1 MFNTLSKSIGIR
13 INELL
18 AIKDI
23 KQKELAQELGVTD
36 NTISYYV
43 SGKRLPKIEHLIAI
57 ADFFDVSV
65 DYFLGRTDVITI
77 DKDAQFV
84 CEYTGLSEGVIEV
97 LHNRNSVTNSR
108 SFAETNDVS
117 HAINLL
123 VEYDSTLLTNIFD
136 EVNECNKQIWR
147 KQVFQKIAASC
158 IPFLPLDEERES
170 NIILLHQNNQAQI
183 QFTKFKLQE
192 LIRPILEALITR
204 ETEDEDYQ
212 ALYEYLVNYNDNDRK
227 KFGTNVTHGKKTA
240 KELKAELRSLR
251 NRKFPSIHNHAP
263 SYSTA
268 ELNDM
273 IDEMDQEMY
282 YEAEDP
288 TYDSNDEENSPEKH
302 EIETMLKINE
312 LLKSN
317 SEKEDTNEHTE
328 TKE

>member
-1 MFNTLSKSIGIR
+1 MNSELSKKIGTRINTL
-13 INELL
+13 L
-18 AIKDI
+18 AEQDK
-23 KQKELAQELGVTD
+23 KQKELAAFLGVQD
-36 NTISYYV
+36 NTISYFV
-43 SGKRLPKIEHLIAI
+43 SGRRTPNTEQLAKI
-57 ADFFDVSV
+57 ADFFNVSA
-65 DYFLGRTDVITI
+65 DYLLGRTETKTTDI
-77 DKDAQFV
+77 DAQFV
-84 CEYTGLSEGVIEV
+84 CQYTGLSEEVIGI
-97 LHNRNSVTNSR
+97 LHRNSFSNSR
-108 SFAETNDVS
+108 SFEETNDVS

-123 VEYDSTLLTNIFD
+123 VEYDSALLTKIFN
-136 EVNECNKQIWR
+136 EVNECNKLVWR
-147 KQVFQKIAASC
+147 KQVFQKVAASC

-170 NIILLHQNNQAQI
+170 NIILLHQNYQAQI

-212 ALYEYLVNYNDNDRK
+212 ALYEYLANYNANDRK

-240 KELKAELRSLR
+240 KELKAELKSLR

-263 SYSTA
+263 SYSSA

-273 IDEMDQEMY
+273 IDEMDLEMY